1 MGGDKLVPSLFIDIF
16 QMEIADEIR
25 KIAEEKLS
33 GAGQFIVDV
42 IVTSKRGPKKILIIL
57 DGDTGINIDDCAN
70 LNRELSKELE
80 ALPALQDSYLL
91 EVSTPGLDQ
100 PLKLKRQYRKNVGR
114 RLNVK
119 LADKA
124 VEGKLVEVTDDKITL
139 EQESLAGKQKQVVM
153 VDIEF
158 SEIDKSFVLVSFK

>member
-1 MGGDKLVPSLFIDIF
+1 
-16 QMEIADEIR
+16 
-25 KIAEEKLS
+25 LS
-33 GAGQFIVDV
+33 GGSQFIVDV
-42 IVTSKRGPKKILIIL
+42 IVTSKRGPRKILVIL

-80 ALPALQDSYLL
+80 TLPSLQESYLL

-100 PLKLKRQYRKNVGR
+100 PLKLKRQYRKNIGR
-114 RLNVK
+114 RLSVK
-119 LADKA
+119 LAVKA
-124 VEGKLVEVTDDKITL
+124 LEGKLVEVSEDKITL
-139 EQESLAGKQKQVVM
+139 EQESFVGKQKQVVE

>member
-1 MGGDKLVPSLFIDIF
+1 MFIDIF

-57 DGDTGINIDDCAN
+57 DGDTGITIDDCAN

-119 LADKA
+119 LADRA

>member
-1 MGGDKLVPSLFIDIF
+1 
-16 QMEIADEIR
+16 MEIADEIR

-57 DGDTGINIDDCAN
+57 DGDTGITIDDCAN

-124 VEGKLVEVTDDKITL
+124 VEGKLVEVTDDRITL

>member
-1 MGGDKLVPSLFIDIF
+1 
-16 QMEIADEIR
+16 MEIADEIR

-80 ALPALQDSYLL
+80 TLPALQDSYLL

>member
-1 MGGDKLVPSLFIDIF
+1 
-16 QMEIADEIR
+16 MEIADEIR

-57 DGDTGINIDDCAN
+57 DGDTGITIDDCAN

>member
-1 MGGDKLVPSLFIDIF
+1 MSGGS
-16 QMEIADEIR
+16 
-25 KIAEEKLS
+25 
-33 GAGQFIVDV
+33 QFIVDV
-42 IVTSKRGPKKILIIL
+42 IVTSKRGPRKILVIL

-80 ALPALQDSYLL
+80 TLPSLQESYLL

-100 PLKLKRQYRKNVGR
+100 PLKLKRQYRKNIGR
-114 RLNVK
+114 RLSVK

-124 VEGKLVEVTDDKITL
+124 LEGKLVEVSEDKITL
-139 EQESLAGKQKQVVM
+139 EQESFVGKQKQVVG
-153 VDIEF
+153 VNIEF